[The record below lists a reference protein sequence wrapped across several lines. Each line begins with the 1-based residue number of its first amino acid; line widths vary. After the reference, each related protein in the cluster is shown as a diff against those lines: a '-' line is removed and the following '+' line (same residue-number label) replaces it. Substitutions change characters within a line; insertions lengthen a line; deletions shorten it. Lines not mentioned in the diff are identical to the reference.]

1 MTEATTLAGQLG
13 EITSKIPPPIA
24 TRIQAG
30 ADAVHAPGLAIGST
44 APDFTLPNASG
55 GSVSLAGLLTRG
67 PVVVTFYRGEW
78 CPFCN
83 LELRALDRR
92 VDEITALG
100 ATIVAISPQS
110 PEHATSLTNEHGLGF
125 DVLSDA
131 DQSVIA
137 GYGLRYL
144 VEGDTRELMEHV
156 FGRDLA
162 VENADGSWY
171 LPVPG
176 TFVLDRHGVVRAA
189 HVDADYRTRMEPG
202 DVIAALEQIRED
214 STTQAGVQP

>member
-1 MTEATTLAGQLG
+1 MPEATTLAGQLN
-13 EITSKIPPPIA
+13 EITSKIPPAIA
-24 TRIQAG
+24 ARIRAG
-30 ADAVHAPGLAIGST
+30 VEAVHAPGLAIGET
-44 APDFTLPNASG
+44 APGFTLPNANG
-55 GSVSLAGLLTRG
+55 ESVSLAELLTRG
-67 PVVVTFYRGEW
+67 PVVVAFYRGEW

-92 VDEITALG
+92 IDEITALG
-100 ATIVAISPQS
+100 ATVVAISPQS
-110 PEHATSLTNEHGLGF
+110 PDHATSLTEEHGLGF
-125 DVLSDA
+125 DVLSDVQ
-131 DQSVIA
+131 QSVIA

-176 TFVLDRHGVVRAA
+176 TFVLDRNGVVRAA
-189 HVDADYRTRMEPG
+189 RVDADYRTRMEPG
-202 DVIAALEQIRED
+202 DVIAALEQIRAG
-214 STTQAGVQP
+214 STTHAGAQP